1 MFDVLGNEI
10 STLIKKDLV
19 AGRYDVDFDAS
30 NLPSGIYFYRLS
42 VNNFRKTKKMLLL
55 KWNILYLDFNH

>member
-55 KWNILYLDFNH
+55 K